1 MSLRTV
7 LWAHRERPSPVGTG
21 ARVLA
26 WARAATAWRR
36 RGSPGKEITLNHP
49 IHPDNFSQPAS
60 QPWVKFW
67 DPFRSTL
74 PCHLP
79 AKEAQ
84 KSNPETKSKLF
95 AEPRQSPKP
104 KPHHA
109 YAWFILPNFSKV
121 PSPNLITLAHG
132 SFCRSAAKTQSRNV
146 MWTEAP
152 LIGGGG

>member
-1 MSLRTV
+1 MRTTAPLRTV

-26 WARAATAWRR
+26 LARAATAWRR

-74 PCHLP
+74 PCHLR
-79 AKEAQ
+79 AKEAS
-84 KSNPETKSKLF
+84 KSSSKTKSKSFCRTSAKSQAQTSSRLRMVHF
-95 AEPRQSPKP
+95 AELRQSPKP

-109 YAWFILPNFSKV
+109 CAWFILPICGKDPKPKRYV
-121 PSPNLITLAHG
+121 D
-132 SFCRSAAKTQSRNV
+132 
-146 MWTEAP
+146 
-152 LIGGGG
+152 